1 MEKRNIAIFF
11 GGCSSEYQVSLESAA
26 AVMQHMDTERYR
38 AIPVGISPQGGWYYF
53 QGRTEQI
60 RADAWFNE
68 TDCVPAVLSP
78 DPAVHGLLIFHKE
91 GTEKLYIDAAFP
103 VMHGRFGEDG
113 TIQGLIELAGIPL
126 VGCGVLSSALC
137 MDKDRAHRMARMA
150 GIAVPQSL
158 VLERADRLSRMSEA
172 AVPQSPV
179 SERADRLPRMSEAAV
194 PQSPVSER
202 TDRLEVGGGKAQ
214 KSGSSDGQAGECLLG
229 DAQYTQ
235 LLEFCRR
242 VGYPVFVKPVRAG
255 SSYGIT
261 KVTGEAQLRGA
272 VVLAFQYDRQI
283 LVEETIEGFEVGC
296 AVLGC
301 DTLWTGEVD
310 EIELSQGFFDY
321 TEKYTLKTS
330 AIHVPARID
339 AAVSQKIQETAKVL
353 YRALDCSVFARVDL
367 FLTPKG
373 EIVFNEINTIPG
385 FTEHSR
391 YPGMMKAAGMDF
403 AELID
408 RMIGL
413 AVMK

>member
-38 AIPVGISPQGGWYYF
+38 AVAVGISPQGGWYYF
-53 QGRTEQI
+53 HGKTEQI
-60 RADAWFNE
+60 RADCWLNE

-78 DPAVHGLLIFHKE
+78 DPAVHGLLVFHKE
-91 GTEKLYIDAAFP
+91 GTETIYIDAAFP
-103 VMHGRFGEDG
+103 VMHGKFGEDG
-113 TIQGLIELAGIPL
+113 TIQGVIELAQIPL

-150 GIAVPQSL
+150 GVAVPQSL
-158 VLERADRLSRMSEA
+158 VVSRGRRMEA
-172 AVPQSPV
+172 GRSDVKNG
-179 SERADRLPRMSEAAV
+179 
-194 PQSPVSER
+194 
-202 TDRLEVGGGKAQ
+202 EVQEVNGVDNGGY
-214 KSGSSDGQAGECLLG
+214 DDPTG
-229 DAQYTQ
+229 DAEYRQ
-235 LLEFCRR
+235 LREFCRR

-261 KVTGEAQLRGA
+261 KVTDETQLREA
-272 VVLAFQYDRQI
+272 VTLAFQYDEQI
-283 LVEETIEGFEVGC
+283 IVEEMIEGFEVGC

-301 DTLWTGEVD
+301 ETLWTGVVD

-330 AIHVPARID
+330 SIHVPARVD
-339 AAVSQKIQETAKVL
+339 AAVSKRIQETAKVL

-367 FLTPKG
+367 FLTPEG

-403 AELID
+403 TELID